1 MKRKIVFV
9 IESLHLGGAEKSLV
23 TLLQNLDS
31 AVYDVELLTIV
42 EGGFFKDKVPAWV
55 RWEVIPSAQITLY
68 QRINYFLQK
77 KLSRNKH
84 HAQLL
89 WPIIAKNYSK
99 LTQKYDVAIAYG
111 QGFPTYFVNK
121 KLIADK
127 KYAWLNTDYTK
138 AGYHIQS
145 DYSTYR
151 NFNKIIAVSDEARES
166 FLETL
171 SHFGKTLEVEVIKDI
186 SDTIRILEQANSP
199 LKCRF
204 DSKKINI
211 VSVGRLA
218 ASKGFDLAIEAC
230 KLLKDKNILIAW
242 YIVGEGSER
251 NFLQSKIDRLKLS
264 TDMHLLGADTNP
276 YPYMKAC
283 DIYVQTSLFEGL
295 GLTVIEAS
303 ILQKPIVCTNFPTAF
318 GILEDNETGL
328 IAEMTPESIAENIER
343 LINDVELKNKLIE
356 NLSQQKNKDKEES
369 LSKIEQ
375 LLKP

>member
-55 RWEVIPSAQITLY
+55 RWEVIPSAPITLY

-77 KLSRNKH
+77 KLSRKKH

-89 WPIIAKNYSK
+89 WPIIAKNYTK
-99 LTQKYDVAIAYG
+99 RAQQYDVAIAYG

-145 DYSTYR
+145 DYSIYH
-151 NFNKIIAVSDEARES
+151 NFNKIIAVSDEAKES
-166 FLETL
+166 FFQVL

-186 SDTIRILEQANSP
+186 SDTIRILEQANSQ
-199 LKCRF
+199 LKFRF

-211 VSVGRLA
+211 LSVGRLA
-218 ASKGFDLAIEAC
+218 ASKGFALAIEAC
-230 KLLKDKNILIAW
+230 KILKGKGYPIHW
-242 YIVGEGSER
+242 YIVGEGTER
-251 NFLQSKIDRLKLS
+251 SSLEKQIANNNLEKSFSLV
-264 TDMHLLGADTNP
+264 GADTNP

-295 GLTVIEAS
+295 GLTVIEAA
-303 ILQKPIVCTNFPTAF
+303 ILQKPIVCTNFPTAY
-318 GILEDNETGL
+318 GILKDGETGL
-328 IAEMTPESIAENIER
+328 IAEMTAESIAENIER
-343 LINDVELKNKLIE
+343 LINDDNLRNQLVK
-356 NLSQQKNKDKEES
+356 NLSLQENDDKEKS
-369 LSKIEQ
+369 LQQINE
-375 LLKP
+375 LLN